1 MTPETDARRR
11 SIRTAFQAFI
21 SAASVLLVAI
31 PVAMATLEGAVS
43 PAAYGTLAA
52 VAASITAGATLVTRI
67 MALPRSRRSSTHTR
81 RGFPP
86 MNTPPTRR
94 SSSMTRGRPRCY

>member
-67 MALPRSRRSSTHTR
+67 MALPAVTTFIDTYAPWLSAYEH
-81 RGFPP
+81 PADEA
-86 MNTPPTRR
+86 
-94 SSSMTRGRPRCY
+94 

>member
-1 MTPETDARRR
+1 MTPASDARRR

-67 MALPRSRRSSTHTR
+67 MALPAVTTFIDTYAPWLSAREH
-81 RGFPP
+81 PADEA
-86 MNTPPTRR
+86 
-94 SSSMTRGRPRCY
+94 